1 MVSKILKNAQQHE
14 VIPKHHTMTERTPQR
29 TMRTDEDI
37 DRILQ
42 ARLRQIDSKEQ
53 IVTNN

>member
-1 MVSKILKNAQQHE
+1 MASKILKNAPQQQQEE
-14 VIPKHHTMTERTPQR
+14 VIPKHHSMPERTPQR

-42 ARLRQIDSKEQ
+42 ARLRLIDSKQ
-53 IVTNN
+53 TKQ